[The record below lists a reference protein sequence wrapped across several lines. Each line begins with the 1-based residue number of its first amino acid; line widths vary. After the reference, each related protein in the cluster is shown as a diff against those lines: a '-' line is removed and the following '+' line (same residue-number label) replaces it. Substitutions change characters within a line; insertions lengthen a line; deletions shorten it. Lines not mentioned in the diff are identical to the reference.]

1 MKGQSWLAT
10 TNATYLI
17 WESATAAA
25 GTNLPGTVEVIT
37 DEVVPVGP
45 VPMELESI

>member
-1 MKGQSWLAT
+1 MVGESWLAT

-17 WESATAAA
+17 FESATAAGGSG
-25 GTNLPGTVEVIT
+25 GTIQIIT